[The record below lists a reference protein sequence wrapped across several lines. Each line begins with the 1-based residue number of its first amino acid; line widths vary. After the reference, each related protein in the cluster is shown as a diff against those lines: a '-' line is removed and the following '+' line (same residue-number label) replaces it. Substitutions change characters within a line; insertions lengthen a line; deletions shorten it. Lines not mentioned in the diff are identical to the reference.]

1 MIAGIP
7 SRDRQMLLMTC
18 SVWGCIGNAGDSL
31 TQRGGTRHPIIRSW
45 SMKRVHQSFLHMF
58 GAGILF
64 AGPLCIAILLVLKVM
79 QSLAAIIPR

>member
-1 MIAGIP
+1 
-7 SRDRQMLLMTC
+7 
-18 SVWGCIGNAGDSL
+18 
-31 TQRGGTRHPIIRSW
+31 
-45 SMKRVHQSFLHMF
+45 MF